1 MENLTFFGRMLFAIA
16 VMAFGIEHFAFGHA
30 LTALILIPDTTPA
43 FSLWVYSLGLV
54 LLGAGVCIA
63 AEIRTQLIATLLGIL
78 FLILYLIFHFP
89 REIANPKDPGAWT
102 AAFEL
107 IGMSG
112 GAFMLAKIYK
122 SKSNS
127 ALGYLYRTGVY
138 LFASTFVV
146 IGIQHILYA
155 DFIVTVIP
163 AWIPGRIFWA
173 YFVGIAFFATALA
186 LITRIRVGLTTTL
199 LGIMFLTWV
208 LILHGPRVFANV
220 HTETEWTSLFIAL
233 AMGGISLMIAG
244 SPAKIYSAGS

>member
-1 MENLTFFGRMLFAIA
+1 MENLTFYGRMLFVIA
-16 VMAFGIEHFAFGHA
+16 VVAFGIEHFAFGNT
-30 LTALILIPDTTPA
+30 LTALILIPDTAPA
-43 FSLWVYSLGLV
+43 FSLWIYSLGLIF
-54 LLGAGVCIA
+54 LGAGICIA
-63 AEIRTQLIATLLGIL
+63 AEVRTQLTATLLGIL
-78 FLILYLIFHFP
+78 FLVLYLIFHFP

-112 GAFMLAKIYK
+112 GAFMLAKIHE
-122 SKSNS
+122 STSNR
-127 ALGYLYRTGVY
+127 LFNYLNRAGVY

-155 DFIVTVIP
+155 EFIATLIP
-163 AWIPGRIFWA
+163 AWIPGPLFWA
-173 YFVGIAFFATALA
+173 YFVGIVFFAVALA
-186 LITRIRVGLTTTL
+186 LIIRIRVGLTTTL

-208 LILHGPRVFANV
+208 LILHGPRAFASV

-244 SPAKIYSAGS
+244 SPSKIYKAES